1 MVLSSLRL
9 VIFPYS
15 GGTGTPPP
23 QGLTAFGDLF
33 LSSGPKGS
41 VAGSAGSLLDMN
53 DRNNRWRTSEAPG
66 TPSFLV
72 LGLTLWF
79 PLPTGQLWL
88 GVVYKVQATSG
99 VTCAGLSAVKDEE
112 TFEISIPFEE
122 APHLDSQIFYSLSPS
137 RRNFE
142 GELRKG
148 MEGPESGGVL
158 PHPGA

>member
-1 MVLSSLRL
+1 MTETTVGEQVRH
-9 VIFPYS
+9 
-15 GGTGTPPP
+15 
-23 QGLTAFGDLF
+23 
-33 LSSGPKGS
+33 
-41 VAGSAGSLLDMN
+41 
-53 DRNNRWRTSEAPG
+53 PG

-72 LGLTLWF
+72 LGLTFWF
-79 PLPTGQLWL
+79 PLSTGLLWL

-99 VTCAGLSAVKDEE
+99 VTYAGLSAVKDEE

-137 RRNFE
+137 RRNLE

-148 MEGPESGGVL
+148 MEGPESGGVR